1 MDSVPSSHFD
11 WVVSTF
17 LCCVLPDHLQ
27 PLALEHFARILKQ
40 GGRFRL
46 LEIIYSK
53 EPRLRRRQSFLAPFV
68 QKVYGARFDRNTLEH
83 VRRTPRLKLLRTRFL
98 KHDTYLVI
106 EGERTQEPL

>member
-1 MDSVPSSHFD
+1 MESIPADHFD
-11 WVVSTF
+11 WVISTF

-27 PLALEHFARILKQ
+27 PLALAQFARVLKP

-53 EPRLRRRQSFLAPFV
+53 DPRLRRRQEFLAPFV
-68 QKVYGARFDRNTLEH
+68 EKVYGARFDRKTLEYVH
-83 VRRTPRLKLLRTRFL
+83 HTDGLKLQGTRFL

-106 EGERTQEPL
+106 EGTRID